1 MYAPC
6 NLSFSS
12 HGHWADTADTVSES
26 YITHLRVSEDAAHPQ
41 SPPPPNSP
49 PQNKKPRV
57 IIIAV
62 RSSGRV
68 RIHKA
73 RENANGSFSIGKTW
87 HMEDLS
93 AVESFANSPTATPEQ
108 QQRKEWAG
116 PTGFIVTL
124 AKPYYWQA
132 NSPKEKDFFI
142 NSLIKIYGK
151 YTSGKVPQL
160 IGFSQKEMDLILRPP
175 AGQGPRGPPGQGQ
188 GPPGKLPPTSPGGP
202 RPPPSRSGESPSRR
216 PVGGPSGPVAT
227 PATPGDGGPPRPLQ
241 PRSRPGTAGD
251 DRDRSGSRGPPSRGG
266 ELPPGLPNPRD
277 PNRQPPQPRPQPSRE
292 LRKPPSREQM
302 RPRPSQEQFR
312 PTPPPVPP
320 GQSPSLAS
328 SRLTP
333 QSSHSEFS
341 QRPTSPIRER
351 SPMLPLQIPQASPG
365 RQRDYAKSPIERAN
379 EFPRSPIDRAR
390 SPIERRPDDAS
401 SMESSMLASSTY
413 ERFAPNGAKRDAS
426 PQGLR
431 PNTSHSNMSKNEEN
445 TEDMAVEAPPE
456 RRRPPML
463 APAASRGLSSSDGPK
478 SPRYDDVPP
487 ALRSPRPPP
496 SRDGPAVA
504 PSPINGPRGMPGS
517 FFPSDTSLPA
527 KDKDIIPEPTH
538 DTSAVEQSKEPEPE
552 PEPQA
557 EPEPVPEE
565 PAPQEPTPE
574 PTPEPAASEA
584 PPSPAVRP
592 PSRKEEQEPEKPG
605 LGPMIMKKK
614 LDTAAIA
621 RGADGKPNMADVLRK
636 AANAYGAFKPRAGGA
651 AQKFKAALADAP
663 SEQKPDGITGVFNAP
678 SLNRQQTD
686 DSTKAETPKVMEAP
700 EWPVP
705 EVKPESKSEEKPEE
719 KPAVDKAE
727 EPHLPGLIVSAPTTG
742 PEPTEPA
749 TRETASRSPSPDG
762 KRGKSP
768 EDIRRQRRRSNQQ
781 AKYLAS
787 LGLDASVLD
796 IRGLEIESV
805 LSDFGWGSA
814 GMQPKKL
821 DAFEADLKREIARVE
836 AGSWLNNTDHND
848 ERVDAVEKMLDKVI
862 GECDELEGLL
872 TLYNVELS
880 SLNDDIAFIE
890 AQSQGL
896 QVQTANQKLLHS
908 ELQKLVDTISIDTRQ
923 LEPLRAAKIGKPE
936 GLEIIEHSLLL
947 LYKAMITID
956 PAIRQG
962 AVIAEGASGM
972 GNSELSNMR
981 ALQEKKQRYLQEA
994 SIFLKRLGQH
1004 MDMTFGAA
1012 LLNTRDAISRQN
1024 AGKVSTKLDPATHD
1038 FARNALW
1045 QYSPLLLFAKEID
1058 LQTWDNLLKLYQ
1070 ARARPVYQEE
1080 FRDNVGAWKKMAR
1093 RPTGE
1098 EQDLL
1103 FTSQEKDTET
1113 LKTTARKLTVKRS
1126 GTLARGLRSNS
1137 NEKADKGGRLYPYEA
1152 FAGALDEM
1160 SPLVF
1165 TEQNFVVEFFHAT
1178 SSENIDFADAV
1189 TSAPPHARRGSNLLA
1204 RRMFEADRAM
1214 AKRVVEVMDD
1224 IFSFWPTELQNLV
1237 EFVVN
1242 SDPLQGVGILACLD
1256 RKLVEYEE
1264 TNQDFLTRTFQA
1276 LQTRLLGLFNRFVDT
1291 QITAIED
1298 TKVKIKKRKGV
1309 ISFFKTFPHFAS
1321 AIENMISPAD
1331 DLERLEVR
1339 NMVDDA
1345 YQKINKAMFESLK
1358 VIAKESPAAMAAQ
1371 SAAVGGAGADP
1382 EDKEALNYHIL
1393 HIENMN
1399 HYIEE
1404 VDPHGDLVL
1413 LEWKEK
1419 AKSEMDEHMALYIDA
1434 IIRRPLGKL
1443 LVSSPR
1449 MTVSRGRNDIDRDAS
1464 RISSIRFLE
1473 SSPPS
1478 RPERRSRQS
1487 QAVLRTRGPCSR
1499 RLRVRTTAR
1508 NSGRASRRC
1517 ASAWT
1522 STLAT
1527 RTTRVSAATWSSRCW
1542 ESARRST
1549 KVCGSS
1555 SSASTT
1561 TFTAERS
1568 TLAAGVT
1575 RLLGRSRDVD
1585 FLAGRKRCNW
1595 FRAVRVLY
1603 SLYYRDF
1610 DCRYRFLFFVLFCIY
1625 S

>member
-1 MYAPC
+1 MNGSRSHNPNGSGSSNGRAEKYEDEKRRIIESC
-6 NLSFSS
+6 FSKMDPN
-12 HGHWADTADTVSES
+12 GALSES

-41 SPPPPNSP
+41 NPPPPSSP
-49 PQNKKPRV
+49 AQNKKPRV

-73 RENANGSFSIGKTW
+73 RENTNGSFSIGKTW
-87 HMEDLS
+87 NMEDLS
-93 AVESFANSPTATPEQ
+93 AVESFANSAAATPEQ

-124 AKPYYWQA
+124 AKPYYWNA
-132 NSPKEKDFFI
+132 NSAKEKDFFI

-160 IGFSQKEMDLILRPP
+160 IGFSQKEMDMILRPP
-175 AGQGPRGPPGQGQ
+175 TILVAPGLHLHVLESHQAVALSVVRLDLGTLVRRGPY
-188 GPPGKLPPTSPGGP
+188 
-202 RPPPSRSGESPSRR
+202 
-216 PVGGPSGPVAT
+216 
-227 PATPGDGGPPRPLQ
+227 
-241 PRSRPGTAGD
+241 
-251 DRDRSGSRGPPSRGG
+251 
-266 ELPPGLPNPRD
+266 
-277 PNRQPPQPRPQPSRE
+277 SRE
-292 LRKPPSREQM
+292 A
-302 RPRPSQEQFR
+302 
-312 PTPPPVPP
+312 VP
-320 GQSPSLAS
+320 
-328 SRLTP
+328 
-333 QSSHSEFS
+333 
-341 QRPTSPIRER
+341 
-351 SPMLPLQIPQASPG
+351 
-365 RQRDYAKSPIERAN
+365 
-379 EFPRSPIDRAR
+379 
-390 SPIERRPDDAS
+390 
-401 SMESSMLASSTY
+401 
-413 ERFAPNGAKRDAS
+413 
-426 PQGLR
+426 GLR
-431 PNTSHSNMSKNEEN
+431 PNTSHSNMSRSEEP
-445 TEDMAVEAPPE
+445 TEEKSAEAPPE
-456 RRRPPML
+456 RKRPPM
-463 APAASRGLSSSDGPK
+463 
-478 SPRYDDVPP
+478 
-487 ALRSPRPPP
+487 
-496 SRDGPAVA
+496 
-504 PSPINGPRGMPGS
+504 I
-517 FFPSDTSLPA
+517 
-527 KDKDIIPEPTH
+527 
-538 DTSAVEQSKEPEPE
+538 
-552 PEPQA
+552 
-557 EPEPVPEE
+557 
-565 PAPQEPTPE
+565 
-574 PTPEPAASEA
+574 
-584 PPSPAVRP
+584 SPATTP
-592 PSRKEEQEPEKPG
+592 
-605 LGPMIMKKK
+605 
-614 LDTAAIA
+614 
-621 RGADGKPNMADVLRK
+621 
-636 AANAYGAFKPRAGGA
+636 NAYGAFKPRAGGA

-663 SEQKPDGITGVFNAP
+663 SEQKPD
-678 SLNRQQTD
+678 
-686 DSTKAETPKVMEAP
+686 AETPKALEGPAP
-700 EWPVP
+700 EFPAP
-705 EVKPESKSEEKPEE
+705 EPKPEE
-719 KPAVDKAE
+719 QPAAE
-727 EPHLPGLIVSAPTTG
+727 KSAEPDLPGLIVSAPTTG
-742 PEPTEPA
+742 PEPIEP
-749 TRETASRSPSPDG
+749 P
-762 KRGKSP
+762 
-768 EDIRRQRRRSNQQ
+768 RRSNQQ

-796 IRGLEIESV
+796 IRGLEIESI

-821 DAFEADLKREIARVE
+821 EAFEADLKREIARVE

-862 GECDELEGLL
+862 AECDELEGLL

-923 LEPLRAAKIGKPE
+923 LEPLRAAKISKPE
-936 GLEIIEHSLLL
+936 GLEAIENSLLL

-962 AVIAEGASGM
+962 AEIAEGASGM

-981 ALQEKKQRYLQEA
+981 ALQEKKKRYLQESA
-994 SIFLKRLGQH
+994 IFLKRLCQH

-1012 LLNTRDAISRQN
+1012 LLNTRDAIARQN

-1058 LQTWDNLLKLYQ
+1058 LQTWDNLLKMYQ

-1080 FRDNVGAWKKMAR
+1080 FRDNATAWKKMAR

-1137 NEKADKGGRLYPYEA
+1137 NEKSDKGGRLYPYEA

-1165 TEQNFVVEFFHAT
+1165 TEQNFVVEYFHAT
-1178 SSENIDFADAV
+1178 SSENVDFADAV
-1189 TSAPPHARRGSNLLA
+1189 TSAPPHARQGSNLLA

-1256 RKLVEYEE
+1256 RKLIEYEE
-1264 TNQDFLTRTFQA
+1264 TNQDFLARTFQA

-1309 ISFFKTFPHFAS
+1309 ISFFKTFPHFSA
-1321 AIENMISPAD
+1321 AIENMIPPAD

-1339 NMVDDA
+1339 TMVDDA

-1371 SAAVGGAGADP
+1371 SAAVGGVGADP

-1413 LEWKEK
+1413 SEWKEK
-1419 AKSEMDEHMALYIDA
+1419 AKAEMDEHMTLYIDA

-1443 LVSSPR
+1443 LDFLDPIPTILAALPSGTPPKEIRKGIEALRKRVDKHFGDADDPGL
-1449 MTVSRGRNDIDRDAS
+1449 SRNLVTKVLGECERKYQDVWQQLISVNNDIYGGEIDVGSWGDEIAGS
-1464 RISSIRFLE
+1464 FK
-1473 SSPPS
+1473 
-1478 RPERRSRQS
+1478 
-1487 QAVLRTRGPCSR
+1487 
-1499 RLRVRTTAR
+1499 
-1508 NSGRASRRC
+1508 GR
-1517 ASAWT
+1517 
-1522 STLAT
+1522 
-1527 RTTRVSAATWSSRCW
+1527 
-1542 ESARRST
+1542 
-1549 KVCGSS
+1549 
-1555 SSASTT
+1555 
-1561 TFTAERS
+1561 
-1568 TLAAGVT
+1568 
-1575 RLLGRSRDVD
+1575 
-1585 FLAGRKRCNW
+1585 
-1595 FRAVRVLY
+1595 
-1603 SLYYRDF
+1603 
-1610 DCRYRFLFFVLFCIY
+1610 
-1625 S
+1625 

>member
-1 MYAPC
+1 MNGSRSHNPNGSGSSNGRAEKYEDEKRRIIESC
-6 NLSFSS
+6 FSKMDPN
-12 HGHWADTADTVSES
+12 GALSES

-41 SPPPPNSP
+41 NPPPPSSP
-49 PQNKKPRV
+49 AQNKKPRV

-73 RENANGSFSIGKTW
+73 RENTNGSFSIGKTW
-87 HMEDLS
+87 NMEDLS
-93 AVESFANSPTATPEQ
+93 AVESFANSAAATPEQ

-124 AKPYYWQA
+124 AKPYYWNA
-132 NSPKEKDFFI
+132 NSAKEKDFFI

-160 IGFSQKEMDLILRPP
+160 IGFSQKEMDMILRPP
-175 AGQGPRGPPGQGQ
+175 TILVAPGLHLHVLESHQAVALSVVRLDLGTLVRRGPY
-188 GPPGKLPPTSPGGP
+188 
-202 RPPPSRSGESPSRR
+202 
-216 PVGGPSGPVAT
+216 
-227 PATPGDGGPPRPLQ
+227 
-241 PRSRPGTAGD
+241 
-251 DRDRSGSRGPPSRGG
+251 
-266 ELPPGLPNPRD
+266 
-277 PNRQPPQPRPQPSRE
+277 SRE
-292 LRKPPSREQM
+292 A
-302 RPRPSQEQFR
+302 
-312 PTPPPVPP
+312 VP
-320 GQSPSLAS
+320 
-328 SRLTP
+328 
-333 QSSHSEFS
+333 
-341 QRPTSPIRER
+341 
-351 SPMLPLQIPQASPG
+351 
-365 RQRDYAKSPIERAN
+365 
-379 EFPRSPIDRAR
+379 
-390 SPIERRPDDAS
+390 
-401 SMESSMLASSTY
+401 
-413 ERFAPNGAKRDAS
+413 
-426 PQGLR
+426 GLR
-431 PNTSHSNMSKNEEN
+431 PNTSHSNMSRSEEP
-445 TEDMAVEAPPE
+445 TEEKSAEAPPE
-456 RRRPPML
+456 RKRPPMIS
-463 APAASRGLSSSDGPK
+463 PATTRSD
-478 SPRYDDVPP
+478 YNDIPP

-496 SRDGPAVA
+496 SRDGPPAVA
-504 PSPINGPRGMPGS
+504 PSPLDGPKGMPGS
-517 FFPSDTSLPA
+517 FFPSDTNLLV
-527 KDKDIIPEPTH
+527 KDKDVVPEPTNS
-538 DTSAVEQSKEPEPE
+538 TGAVEGPKEPEPVPVE
-552 PEPQA
+552 DPAPA
-557 EPEPVPEE
+557 EPEPTPEE

-574 PTPEPAASEA
+574 PTPEPVAPEA
-584 PPSPAVRP
+584 P
-592 PSRKEEQEPEKPG
+592 KEPEEPEESEKPG

-614 LDTAAIA
+614 LGGGGLGAALSGAAIE

-686 DSTKAETPKVMEAP
+686 DSTKAETPKALEGPAP
-700 EWPVP
+700 EFPAP
-705 EVKPESKSEEKPEE
+705 EPKPEE
-719 KPAVDKAE
+719 QPAAE
-727 EPHLPGLIVSAPTTG
+727 KSAEPDLPGLIVSAPTTG
-742 PEPTEPA
+742 PEPIEPPSGEA
-749 TRETASRSPSPDG
+749 PPRSPSPDA

-796 IRGLEIESV
+796 IRGLEIESI

-821 DAFEADLKREIARVE
+821 EAFEADLKREIARVE

-862 GECDELEGLL
+862 AECDELEGLL

-923 LEPLRAAKIGKPE
+923 LEPLRAAKISKPE
-936 GLEIIEHSLLL
+936 GLEAIENSLLL

-962 AVIAEGASGM
+962 AEIAEGASGM

-981 ALQEKKQRYLQEA
+981 ALQEKKKRYLQESA
-994 SIFLKRLGQH
+994 IFLKRLCQH

-1012 LLNTRDAISRQN
+1012 LLNTRDAIARQN

-1058 LQTWDNLLKLYQ
+1058 LQTWDNLLKMYQ

-1080 FRDNVGAWKKMAR
+1080 FRDNATAWKKMAR

-1137 NEKADKGGRLYPYEA
+1137 NEKSDKGGRLYPYEA

-1165 TEQNFVVEFFHAT
+1165 TEQNFVVEYFHAT
-1178 SSENIDFADAV
+1178 SSENVDFADAV
-1189 TSAPPHARRGSNLLA
+1189 TSAPPHARQGSNLLA

-1256 RKLVEYEE
+1256 RKLIEYEE
-1264 TNQDFLTRTFQA
+1264 TNQDFLARTFQA

-1309 ISFFKTFPHFAS
+1309 ISFFKTFPHFSA
-1321 AIENMISPAD
+1321 AIENMIPPAD

-1339 NMVDDA
+1339 TMVDDA

-1371 SAAVGGAGADP
+1371 SAAVGGVGADP

-1413 LEWKEK
+1413 SEWKEK
-1419 AKSEMDEHMALYIDA
+1419 AKAEMDEHMTLYIDA

-1443 LVSSPR
+1443 LDFLDPIPTILAALPSGTPPSAIASRPSHSRAVFKKVSASHDSKEIRKGIEALRKRVDKHFGDADDPGL
-1449 MTVSRGRNDIDRDAS
+1449 SRNLVTKVLGECERKYQDVWQQLISVNNDIYGGEIDVGSWGDEIAGS
-1464 RISSIRFLE
+1464 FK
-1473 SSPPS
+1473 
-1478 RPERRSRQS
+1478 
-1487 QAVLRTRGPCSR
+1487 
-1499 RLRVRTTAR
+1499 
-1508 NSGRASRRC
+1508 GR
-1517 ASAWT
+1517 
-1522 STLAT
+1522 
-1527 RTTRVSAATWSSRCW
+1527 
-1542 ESARRST
+1542 
-1549 KVCGSS
+1549 
-1555 SSASTT
+1555 
-1561 TFTAERS
+1561 
-1568 TLAAGVT
+1568 
-1575 RLLGRSRDVD
+1575 
-1585 FLAGRKRCNW
+1585 
-1595 FRAVRVLY
+1595 
-1603 SLYYRDF
+1603 
-1610 DCRYRFLFFVLFCIY
+1610 
-1625 S
+1625 

>member
-1 MYAPC
+1 MNGSRSHNPNGSGSSGRPSEDGRGPRAPPPAPNNGRAEKYEDEKRRIIESC
-6 NLSFSS
+6 FGKTDPNGAL
-12 HGHWADTADTVSES
+12 SES
-26 YITHLRVSEDAAHPQ
+26 YITHLRVTEDAAHPQ
-41 SPPPPNSP
+41 TPPPPNSP
-49 PQNKKPRV
+49 SQNKKPRV
-57 IIIAV
+57 VIISV
-62 RSSGRV
+62 RSTGRV

-93 AVESFANSPTATPEQ
+93 AVESFANPAPAAPAE

-116 PTGFIVTL
+116 HTGFIVTL
-124 AKPYYWQA
+124 AKPYYWNA
-132 NSPKEKDFFI
+132 NSAKEKDFFI

-160 IGFSQKEMDLILRPP
+160 IGFSQKEMDMMLRPP
-175 AGQGPRGPPGQGQ
+175 AGQGPRGPPGQG
-188 GPPGKLPPTSPGGP
+188 PMGKLPPGSSAGP
-202 RPPPSRSGESPSRR
+202 RAPPSRSGESPSRR
-216 PVGGPSGPVAT
+216 PVASP
-227 PATPGDGGPPRPLQ
+227 PGDAGAPRPLQ

-277 PNRQPPQPRPQPSRE
+277 PSRQPPQPRPQPSRE

-302 RPRPSQEQFR
+302 RPRPSQEQYR
-312 PTPPPVPP
+312 PSPPVGPP
-320 GQSPSLAS
+320 GQSPSLVPS
-328 SRLTP
+328 HLTP

-351 SPMLPLQIPQASPG
+351 SPKLPLQIPQASPG
-365 RQRDYAKSPIERAN
+365 RQRDYAKSPIERDA
-379 EFPRSPIDRAR
+379 FPRSPIDRAR
-390 SPIERRPDDAS
+390 SPIERRADDAS
-401 SMESSMLASSTY
+401 SMDSSLLANSTFD
-413 ERFAPNGAKRDAS
+413 RFGPNGARRDPS

-431 PNTSHSNMSKNEEN
+431 PTTSHSTMSRSEEKM
-445 TEDMAVEAPPE
+445 EEKPAEAPPD
-456 RRRPPML
+456 RKRPPML
-463 APAASRGLSSSDGPK
+463 SPLETAGLTSDAPR
-478 SPRYDDVPP
+478 SPRYDDIPP

-496 SRDGPAVA
+496 SPRAPPSPRVPPSRDGPPNANIA
-504 PSPINGPRGMPGS
+504 
-517 FFPSDTSLPA
+517 A
-527 KDKDIIPEPTH
+527 KENDFALEPVDPPNDIGAIE
-538 DTSAVEQSKEPEPE
+538 SKASEPEPE
-552 PEPQA
+552 PEPLRA
-557 EPEPVPEE
+557 PADPEPVPAPEE
-565 PAPQEPTPE
+565 PTVEPEQEPTPE
-574 PTPEPAASEA
+574 PTPESDVSEA
-584 PPSPAVRP
+584 PSPLAVRP
-592 PSRKEEQEPEKPG
+592 PSRKDGESTEPEKPAVKPS
-605 LGPMIMKKK
+605 LGAMIGKKK
-614 LDTAAIA
+614 LGGALGALGAGDASIE

-686 DSTKAETPKVMEAP
+686 DSTKAETPKDLEAP
-700 EWPVP
+700 EFPAP
-705 EVKPESKSEEKPEE
+705 EPASEEKV
-719 KPAVDKAE
+719 AAE
-727 EPHLPGLIVSAPTTG
+727 SVAEPDLPGLIVSAPTIG
-742 PEPTEPA
+742 PEPTEAP
-749 TRETASRSPSPDG
+749 TADAVSRSPSPDG

-768 EDIRRQRRRSNQQ
+768 DDIRRQRRRSNQQ

-787 LGLDASVLD
+787 LGLDATVLD
-796 IRGLEIESV
+796 IRGLEIESI
-805 LSDFGWGSA
+805 LSDFGWGNAS
-814 GMQPKKL
+814 MQPKKL
-821 DAFEADLKREIARVE
+821 EAFEADLKREIARVE

-848 ERVDAVEKMLDKVI
+848 DRVEAVEAMLDKVI
-862 GECDELEGLL
+862 NECDELEGLL

-923 LEPLRAAKIGKPE
+923 LEPLRAATIGKPE
-936 GLEIIEHSLLL
+936 GLEIIENSLLL

-962 AVIAEGASGM
+962 AEVVDGASGM

-994 SIFLKRLGQH
+994 AIFLKRLGQH

-1024 AGKVSTKLDPATHD
+1024 AGSVSTRLDPATHD

-1058 LQTWDNLLKLYQ
+1058 LQTWDNLLKMYQ

-1080 FRDNVGAWKKMAR
+1080 FRDNATAWKKMAR

-1160 SPLVF
+1160 APLVF
-1165 TEQNFVVEFFHAT
+1165 TEQNFVVEFFHA
-1178 SSENIDFADAV
+1178 SSTENVDFADAV
-1189 TSAPPHARRGSNLLA
+1189 TSAPPHARKGSNLLA
-1204 RRMFEADRAM
+1204 RKMFEPDRAL

-1242 SDPLQGVGILACLD
+1242 SDPLQGVGILTCLD
-1256 RKLVEYEE
+1256 RKLIEYEE

-1276 LQTRLLGLFNRFVDT
+1276 LQTRLAGLFNRFVDT

-1309 ISFFKTFPHFAS
+1309 ISFFKTFPHFS
-1321 AIENMISPAD
+1321 GAIENMIPPAD

-1339 NMVDDA
+1339 AMVDDA

-1371 SAAVGGAGADP
+1371 SAAVGGAGTDP

-1404 VDPHGDLVL
+1404 VETHGDLVL
-1413 LEWKEK
+1413 GEWKEK
-1419 AKSEMDEHMALYIDA
+1419 ARAEMNEHLALYLDA

-1443 LVSSPR
+1443 LRRLQDFLDPIPSILGALPSGTPP
-1449 MTVSRGRNDIDRDAS
+1449 SAIAS
-1464 RISSIRFLE
+1464 R
-1473 SSPPS
+1473 PS
-1478 RPERRSRQS
+1478 HSRT
-1487 QAVLRTRGPCSR
+1487 VF
-1499 RLRVRTTAR
+1499 
-1508 NSGRASRRC
+1508 
-1517 ASAWT
+1517 
-1522 STLAT
+1522 
-1527 RTTRVSAATWSSRCW
+1527 
-1542 ESARRST
+1542 
-1549 KVCGSS
+1549 KKI
-1555 SSASTT
+1555 SASHDSKEIRKGIE
-1561 TFTAERS
+1561 A
-1568 TLAAGVT
+1568 L
-1575 RLLGRSRDVD
+1575 
-1585 FLAGRKRCNW
+1585 RKRVDKHFGDADDPGLSRNLV
-1595 FRAVRVLY
+1595 FKVLGECEKKY
-1603 SLYYRDF
+1603 QDVWQQLISINNDVYGGEVDVGSWGDEIAGSF
-1610 DCRYRFLFFVLFCIY
+1610 KGK
-1625 S
+1625 

>member
-1 MYAPC
+1 MNGSRSHNPNGSGSSNGRAEKYEDEKRRIIESC
-6 NLSFSS
+6 FSKMDPN
-12 HGHWADTADTVSES
+12 GALSES

-41 SPPPPNSP
+41 NPPPPSSP
-49 PQNKKPRV
+49 AQNKKPRV

-73 RENANGSFSIGKTW
+73 RENTNGSFSIGKTW
-87 HMEDLS
+87 NMEDLS
-93 AVESFANSPTATPEQ
+93 AVESFANSAAATPEQ

-124 AKPYYWQA
+124 AKPYYWNA
-132 NSPKEKDFFI
+132 NSAKEKDFFI

-160 IGFSQKEMDLILRPP
+160 IGFSQKEMDMILRPP
-175 AGQGPRGPPGQGQ
+175 TILVAPGLHLHVLESHQAVALSVVRLDLGTLVRRGPY
-188 GPPGKLPPTSPGGP
+188 
-202 RPPPSRSGESPSRR
+202 
-216 PVGGPSGPVAT
+216 
-227 PATPGDGGPPRPLQ
+227 
-241 PRSRPGTAGD
+241 
-251 DRDRSGSRGPPSRGG
+251 
-266 ELPPGLPNPRD
+266 
-277 PNRQPPQPRPQPSRE
+277 SRE
-292 LRKPPSREQM
+292 V
-302 RPRPSQEQFR
+302 
-312 PTPPPVPP
+312 VP
-320 GQSPSLAS
+320 
-328 SRLTP
+328 
-333 QSSHSEFS
+333 
-341 QRPTSPIRER
+341 
-351 SPMLPLQIPQASPG
+351 
-365 RQRDYAKSPIERAN
+365 
-379 EFPRSPIDRAR
+379 
-390 SPIERRPDDAS
+390 
-401 SMESSMLASSTY
+401 
-413 ERFAPNGAKRDAS
+413 
-426 PQGLR
+426 GLR
-431 PNTSHSNMSKNEEN
+431 PNTSHSNMSRSEEP
-445 TEDMAVEAPPE
+445 TEEKSAEAPPE
-456 RRRPPML
+456 RKRPPMIS
-463 APAASRGLSSSDGPK
+463 PATTRSD
-478 SPRYDDVPP
+478 YNDIPP

-496 SRDGPAVA
+496 SRDGPPAVA
-504 PSPINGPRGMPGS
+504 PSPLDGPKGMPGS
-517 FFPSDTSLPA
+517 FFPSDTNLSV
-527 KDKDIIPEPTH
+527 KDKDVVPEPTNG
-538 DTSAVEQSKEPEPE
+538 TGAVEGPKEPEPVPVE
-552 PEPQA
+552 DPAPA
-557 EPEPVPEE
+557 EPEPTPEE

-574 PTPEPAASEA
+574 PTPEPVAPEA
-584 PPSPAVRP
+584 P
-592 PSRKEEQEPEKPG
+592 KEPEEPEESEKPG

-614 LDTAAIA
+614 LGGGGLGAALSGAAIE

-686 DSTKAETPKVMEAP
+686 DSTKAETPKALEGPAP
-700 EWPVP
+700 EFPAP
-705 EVKPESKSEEKPEE
+705 EPKPEE
-719 KPAVDKAE
+719 QPAAE
-727 EPHLPGLIVSAPTTG
+727 KSAEPDLPGLIVSAPTTG
-742 PEPTEPA
+742 PEPIEPPSGEA
-749 TRETASRSPSPDG
+749 PPRSPSPDA

-796 IRGLEIESV
+796 IRGLEIESI

-821 DAFEADLKREIARVE
+821 EAFEADLKREIARVE

-862 GECDELEGLL
+862 AECDELEGLL

-923 LEPLRAAKIGKPE
+923 LEPLRAAKISKPE
-936 GLEIIEHSLLL
+936 GLEAIENSLLL

-962 AVIAEGASGM
+962 AEIAEGASGM

-981 ALQEKKQRYLQEA
+981 ALQEKKKRYLQESA
-994 SIFLKRLGQH
+994 IFLKRLCQH

-1012 LLNTRDAISRQN
+1012 LLNTRDAIARQN

-1058 LQTWDNLLKLYQ
+1058 LQTWDNLLKMYQ

-1080 FRDNVGAWKKMAR
+1080 FRDNATAWKKMAR

-1137 NEKADKGGRLYPYEA
+1137 NEKSDKGGRLYPYEA

-1165 TEQNFVVEFFHAT
+1165 TEQNFVVEYFHAT
-1178 SSENIDFADAV
+1178 SSENVDFADAV
-1189 TSAPPHARRGSNLLA
+1189 TSAPPHARQGSNLLA

-1256 RKLVEYEE
+1256 RKLIEYEE
-1264 TNQDFLTRTFQA
+1264 TNQDFLARTFQA

-1309 ISFFKTFPHFAS
+1309 ISFFKTFPHFSA
-1321 AIENMISPAD
+1321 AIENMIPPAD

-1339 NMVDDA
+1339 TMVDDA

-1371 SAAVGGAGADP
+1371 SAAVGGVGADP

-1413 LEWKEK
+1413 SEWKEK
-1419 AKSEMDEHMALYIDA
+1419 AKAEMDEHMTLYIDA

-1443 LVSSPR
+1443 LDFLDPIPTILAALPSGTPPKEIRKGIEALRKRVDKHFGDADDPGL
-1449 MTVSRGRNDIDRDAS
+1449 SRNLVTKVLGECERKYQDVWQQLISVNNDIYGGEIDVGSWGDEIAGS
-1464 RISSIRFLE
+1464 FK
-1473 SSPPS
+1473 
-1478 RPERRSRQS
+1478 
-1487 QAVLRTRGPCSR
+1487 
-1499 RLRVRTTAR
+1499 
-1508 NSGRASRRC
+1508 GR
-1517 ASAWT
+1517 
-1522 STLAT
+1522 
-1527 RTTRVSAATWSSRCW
+1527 
-1542 ESARRST
+1542 
-1549 KVCGSS
+1549 
-1555 SSASTT
+1555 
-1561 TFTAERS
+1561 
-1568 TLAAGVT
+1568 
-1575 RLLGRSRDVD
+1575 
-1585 FLAGRKRCNW
+1585 
-1595 FRAVRVLY
+1595 
-1603 SLYYRDF
+1603 
-1610 DCRYRFLFFVLFCIY
+1610 
-1625 S
+1625 

>member
-1 MYAPC
+1 MNGSRSHNPNGSGSSGRPSEDGRGPRAPPPAPGNGRAEKYEDEKRRIIESC
-6 NLSFSS
+6 FSKMDPN
-12 HGHWADTADTVSES
+12 GALSES

-41 SPPPPNSP
+41 NPPPPSSP
-49 PQNKKPRV
+49 AQNKKPRV

-73 RENANGSFSIGKTW
+73 RENTNGSFSIGKTW
-87 HMEDLS
+87 NMEDLS
-93 AVESFANSPTATPEQ
+93 AVESFANSAAATPEQ

-124 AKPYYWQA
+124 AKPYYWNA
-132 NSPKEKDFFI
+132 NSAKEKDFFI

-160 IGFSQKEMDLILRPP
+160 IGFSQKEMDMILRPP
-175 AGQGPRGPPGQGQ
+175 TSLHLHVLESHQAVALSVVRLDLGTLVRRGPYSREVVPVLQATTGTGQARADLRLVEEKYRQVYPIPGIQQG
-188 GPPGKLPPTSPGGP
+188 
-202 RPPPSRSGESPSRR
+202 SRR
-216 PVGGPSGPVAT
+216 SQDLSRRESFESRQAESRCGHGQVKNSS
-227 PATPGDGGPPRPLQ
+227 DQLLPLYLL
-241 PRSRPGTAGD
+241 D
-251 DRDRSGSRGPPSRGG
+251 
-266 ELPPGLPNPRD
+266 
-277 PNRQPPQPRPQPSRE
+277 
-292 LRKPPSREQM
+292 
-302 RPRPSQEQFR
+302 
-312 PTPPPVPP
+312 
-320 GQSPSLAS
+320 
-328 SRLTP
+328 SRLL
-333 QSSHSEFS
+333 S
-341 QRPTSPIRER
+341 
-351 SPMLPLQIPQASPG
+351 LPLVLRLSHHSPNFLKDPHRPYIPQASPG
-365 RQRDYAKSPIERAN
+365 RQRDYAKSPIERADA
-379 EFPRSPIDRAR
+379 FPRSPVDRAR
-390 SPIERRPDDAS
+390 SPIERRQDDAS
-401 SMESSMLASSTY
+401 SMDSSMLASSTY
-413 ERFAPNGAKRDAS
+413 DKWGPNGARND
-426 PQGLR
+426 QGLR
-431 PNTSHSNMSKNEEN
+431 PNTSHSNMSRSEEP
-445 TEDMAVEAPPE
+445 TEEKSAEAPPE
-456 RRRPPML
+456 RKRPPMIS
-463 APAASRGLSSSDGPK
+463 PATTRSD
-478 SPRYDDVPP
+478 YNDIPP

-496 SRDGPAVA
+496 SRDGPPAVG
-504 PSPINGPRGMPGS
+504 PSPLDGPKGMPGS
-517 FFPSDTSLPA
+517 FFPSDTNLSV
-527 KDKDIIPEPTH
+527 KDKDVVPEPTNG
-538 DTSAVEQSKEPEPE
+538 TGAVEGPREPEPAPVE
-552 PEPQA
+552 DPAPA
-557 EPEPVPEE
+557 EPEPTPEE

-574 PTPEPAASEA
+574 PTPEPVAPEA
-584 PPSPAVRP
+584 P
-592 PSRKEEQEPEKPG
+592 KEPEEPEEPEESEKPG

-614 LDTAAIA
+614 LGGGGLGAALSGAAIE

-686 DSTKAETPKVMEAP
+686 DSTKAETPKALEGPAP
-700 EWPVP
+700 EFPAP
-705 EVKPESKSEEKPEE
+705 EPKPEE
-719 KPAVDKAE
+719 QPAAE
-727 EPHLPGLIVSAPTTG
+727 KSAEPDLPGLIVSAPTTG
-742 PEPTEPA
+742 PEPIEPPSGEA
-749 TRETASRSPSPDG
+749 PPRSPSPDA

-796 IRGLEIESV
+796 IRGLEIESI

-821 DAFEADLKREIARVE
+821 EAFEADLKREIARVE

-862 GECDELEGLL
+862 AECDELEGLL

-923 LEPLRAAKIGKPE
+923 LEPLRAAKISKPE
-936 GLEIIEHSLLL
+936 GLEAIENSLLL

-962 AVIAEGASGM
+962 AEIAEGASGM

-981 ALQEKKQRYLQEA
+981 ALQEKKKRYLQESA
-994 SIFLKRLGQH
+994 IFLKRLCQH

-1012 LLNTRDAISRQN
+1012 LLNTRDAIARQN

-1058 LQTWDNLLKLYQ
+1058 LQTWDNLLKMYQ

-1080 FRDNVGAWKKMAR
+1080 FRDNATAWKKMAR

-1137 NEKADKGGRLYPYEA
+1137 NEKSDKGGRLYPYEA

-1165 TEQNFVVEFFHAT
+1165 TEQNFVVEYFHAT
-1178 SSENIDFADAV
+1178 SSENVDFADAV
-1189 TSAPPHARRGSNLLA
+1189 TSAPPHARQGSNLLA

-1256 RKLVEYEE
+1256 RKLIEYEE
-1264 TNQDFLTRTFQA
+1264 TNQDFLARTFQA

-1309 ISFFKTFPHFAS
+1309 ISFFKTFPHFSA
-1321 AIENMISPAD
+1321 AIENMIPPAD

-1339 NMVDDA
+1339 TMVDDA

-1371 SAAVGGAGADP
+1371 SAAVGGVGADP

-1413 LEWKEK
+1413 SEWKEK
-1419 AKSEMDEHMALYIDA
+1419 AKAEMDEHMTLYIDA

-1443 LVSSPR
+1443 LKRLQDFLDPIPTILAALPSGTPPSAIASRPSHSRAVFKKVSASHDSKEIRKGIEALRKRVDKHFGDADDPGL
-1449 MTVSRGRNDIDRDAS
+1449 SRNLVTKVLGECERKYQDVWQQLINVNNDIYGGEIDVGSWGDEIAGS
-1464 RISSIRFLE
+1464 FK
-1473 SSPPS
+1473 
-1478 RPERRSRQS
+1478 
-1487 QAVLRTRGPCSR
+1487 
-1499 RLRVRTTAR
+1499 
-1508 NSGRASRRC
+1508 GR
-1517 ASAWT
+1517 
-1522 STLAT
+1522 
-1527 RTTRVSAATWSSRCW
+1527 
-1542 ESARRST
+1542 
-1549 KVCGSS
+1549 
-1555 SSASTT
+1555 
-1561 TFTAERS
+1561 
-1568 TLAAGVT
+1568 
-1575 RLLGRSRDVD
+1575 
-1585 FLAGRKRCNW
+1585 
-1595 FRAVRVLY
+1595 
-1603 SLYYRDF
+1603 
-1610 DCRYRFLFFVLFCIY
+1610 
-1625 S
+1625 

>member
-1 MYAPC
+1 
-6 NLSFSS
+6 
-12 HGHWADTADTVSES
+12 
-26 YITHLRVSEDAAHPQ
+26 
-41 SPPPPNSP
+41 
-49 PQNKKPRV
+49 
-57 IIIAV
+57 
-62 RSSGRV
+62 
-68 RIHKA
+68 
-73 RENANGSFSIGKTW
+73 
-87 HMEDLS
+87 MEDLS
-93 AVESFANSPTATPEQ
+93 AVESFANAAPATPEQ
-108 QQRKEWAG
+108 QQRKDWAG

-124 AKPYYWQA
+124 AKPYYWNA

-160 IGFSQKEMDLILRPP
+160 IGFSQKELDMMLRPP
-175 AGQGPRGPPGQGQ
+175 TGQGPRGSPSQ
-188 GPPGKLPPTSPGGP
+188 GPPGKLPPASPGP

-216 PVGGPSGPVAT
+216 PVAGP
-227 PATPGDGGPPRPLQ
+227 PGDAGAPRPLQ

-277 PNRQPPQPRPQPSRE
+277 PSRQPQPRPQPSRE

-312 PTPPPVPP
+312 PSPPTGPP
-320 GQSPSLAS
+320 GQSPSLAHS
-328 SRLTP
+328 HLTP
-333 QSSHSEFS
+333 QSSQSEFS

-351 SPMLPLQIPQASPG
+351 SPKLPLQIPQASPG
-365 RQRDYAKSPIERAN
+365 RQRDYAKSPIERADA
-379 EFPRSPIDRAR
+379 FPRSPIDRAR
-390 SPIERRPDDAS
+390 SPVDRRADDAS
-401 SMESSMLASSTY
+401 SMDSSLLAGSTFD
-413 ERFAPNGAKRDAS
+413 RFGPNGARRDPS

-431 PNTSHSNMSKNEEN
+431 PTTSHSTMSRNEEN
-445 TEDMAVEAPPE
+445 VEEKSAEAPPE
-456 RRRPPML
+456 RKRPPML
-463 APAASRGLSSSDGPK
+463 SPLETSGHNSDAPK
-478 SPRYDDVPP
+478 SPRYDDMPP

-496 SRDGPAVA
+496 SPRAP
-504 PSPINGPRGMPGS
+504 PSPRVPPSREGPLANGPRGPPGS
-517 FFPSDTSLPA
+517 FLSSDTNSMTKE
-527 KDKDIIPEPTH
+527 KDDAPEPVKPLNNI
-538 DTSAVEQSKEPEPE
+538 SAVETKELMAEPEPE
-552 PEPQA
+552 PA
-557 EPEPVPEE
+557 EPEPEPALEE
-565 PAPQEPTPE
+565 PALEPAQEPTPD
-574 PTPEPAASEA
+574 PTPEPETSET
-584 PPSPAVRP
+584 PSPLAVRP
-592 PSRKEEQEPEKPG
+592 PPRKNDEPEEAEKPG
-605 LGPMIMKKK
+605 LGPMIGKKK
-614 LDTAAIA
+614 LGAAIE

-686 DSTKAETPKVMEAP
+686 DSTKVETPKGLEAP
-700 EWPVP
+700 EFPAP
-705 EVKPESKSEEKPEE
+705 EPTAEEKPT
-719 KPAVDKAE
+719 AE
-727 EPHLPGLIVSAPTTG
+727 SAAEPDLPGLIVSAPTIG
-742 PEPTEPA
+742 PEPTEAPA
-749 TRETASRSPSPDG
+749 GDAPSRSPSPDG

-787 LGLDASVLD
+787 LGLDATVLD
-796 IRGLEIESV
+796 VRGLEIESI

-814 GMQPKKL
+814 TMQPKKL
-821 DAFEADLKREIARVE
+821 EAFEADLKREIARVE

-848 ERVDAVEKMLDKVI
+848 DRVEAVEKMLDKVI
-862 GECDELEGLL
+862 SECDELEGLL

-936 GLEIIEHSLLL
+936 GLEAIENSLLL

-962 AVIAEGASGM
+962 AEVVDGASGM

-994 SIFLKRLGQH
+994 AVFLKRLGQH

-1024 AGKVSTKLDPATHD
+1024 SGSLSTKLDPATHD

-1058 LQTWDNLLKLYQ
+1058 LQTWDNLLKMYQ

-1080 FRDNVGAWKKMAR
+1080 FRDNATAWKKMAR

-1160 SPLVF
+1160 APLVF
-1165 TEQNFVVEFFHAT
+1165 TEQNFVVEFFHA
-1178 SSENIDFADAV
+1178 SSTENVDFADAV
-1189 TSAPPHARRGSNLLA
+1189 TAAPPHARKGSNLLA
-1204 RRMFEADRAM
+1204 RKMFEPDRAL

-1256 RKLVEYEE
+1256 RKLIEYEE

-1276 LQTRLLGLFNRFVDT
+1276 LQTRLAGLFNRFVDT

-1309 ISFFKTFPHFAS
+1309 ISFFKTFPHFS
-1321 AIENMISPAD
+1321 GAIENMIPPAD

-1339 NMVDDA
+1339 TMVDDA

-1404 VDPHGDLVL
+1404 VETHGDLVL
-1413 LEWKEK
+1413 GEWKEK
-1419 AKSEMDEHMALYIDA
+1419 AKAEMDEHLALYLDA

-1443 LVSSPR
+1443 LVSSAVPFISEDA
-1449 MTVSRGRNDIDRDAS
+1449 MTLNRSEC
-1464 RISSIRFLE
+1464 RISSTLYPASWE
-1473 SSPPS
+1473 PS
-1478 RPERRSRQS
+1478 QLARRRRPLP
-1487 QAVLRTRGPCSR
+1487 AALHTLVPCSR
-1499 RLRVRTTAR
+1499 KSQRRTIAR
-1508 NSGRASRRC
+1508 KSGRALKLC
-1517 ASAWT
+1517 GSALR
-1522 STLAT
+1522 STLGM
-1527 RTTRVSAATWSSRCW
+1527 RMIRVSAATWWSRSW
-1542 ESARRST
+1542 VSARGSIRT
-1549 KVCGSS
+1549 CGKN

-1561 TFTAERS
+1561 TCMAERWM
-1568 TLAAGVT
+1568 LAVGAM
-1575 RLLGRSRDVD
+1575 RLLDRSRDGD
-1585 FLAGRKRCNW
+1585 FVVEDVIGSR
-1595 FRAVRVLY
+1595 FRQHGCSRVLR
-1603 SLYYRDF
+1603 LLFVILALFLTLTPRNVHVGP
-1610 DCRYRFLFFVLFCIY
+1610 LFFHWRMGWFG
-1625 S
+1625 

>member
-1 MYAPC
+1 MNGSRSHNPNGSGSSGRPSEDGRGPRAPPPAASNGRAEKYEDEKRRIIESC
-6 NLSFSS
+6 FSKMDPN
-12 HGHWADTADTVSES
+12 GALSES

-41 SPPPPNSP
+41 TPPPPNSP
-49 PQNKKPRV
+49 AQNKKPRV

-68 RIHKA
+68 RVHKA

-93 AVESFANSPTATPEQ
+93 AVESFANAAPATPEQ
-108 QQRKEWAG
+108 QQRKDWAG

-124 AKPYYWQA
+124 AKPYYWNA

-160 IGFSQKEMDLILRPP
+160 IGFSQKELDMMLRPP
-175 AGQGPRGPPGQGQ
+175 TGQGPRGPPSQ
-188 GPPGKLPPTSPGGP
+188 GPPGKLPPASPGP

-216 PVGGPSGPVAT
+216 PVAGP
-227 PATPGDGGPPRPLQ
+227 PGDAGAPRPLQ

-277 PNRQPPQPRPQPSRE
+277 PSRQPQPRPQPSRE

-312 PTPPPVPP
+312 PSPPTGPP
-320 GQSPSLAS
+320 GQSPSLAPS
-328 SRLTP
+328 HLTP
-333 QSSHSEFS
+333 QSSQSEFS

-351 SPMLPLQIPQASPG
+351 NPKLPLQIPQASPG
-365 RQRDYAKSPIERAN
+365 RQRDYAKSPIERADA
-379 EFPRSPIDRAR
+379 FPRSPIDRAR
-390 SPIERRPDDAS
+390 SPVDRRADDAS
-401 SMESSMLASSTY
+401 SMESSLLASSTFD
-413 ERFAPNGAKRDAS
+413 RFGPNGARRDPS

-431 PNTSHSNMSKNEEN
+431 PTTSHSTMSRNEEN
-445 TEDMAVEAPPE
+445 VEEKSAEAPPE
-456 RRRPPML
+456 RKRPPML
-463 APAASRGLSSSDGPK
+463 SPLETSGHNSDAPK
-478 SPRYDDVPP
+478 SPRYDDMPP

-496 SRDGPAVA
+496 SPRAP
-504 PSPINGPRGMPGS
+504 PSPRVPPSREGPLANGPRGPPGPFLS
-517 FFPSDTSLPA
+517 SDTNSMTKV
-527 KDKDIIPEPTH
+527 KDDAPEPVKPLNNI
-538 DTSAVEQSKEPEPE
+538 SAVETKELMAEPEPE
-552 PEPQA
+552 PAPAPAES
-557 EPEPVPEE
+557 EPEPAPEE
-565 PAPQEPTPE
+565 PAPEPTQEPTPD
-574 PTPEPAASEA
+574 PTPEPEVSET
-584 PPSPAVRP
+584 PSPLAVRP
-592 PSRKEEQEPEKPG
+592 PPRKDDEPEEAEKPG
-605 LGPMIMKKK
+605 LGPMIGKKK
-614 LDTAAIA
+614 LGAAIE

-678 SLNRQQTD
+678 SLNRQHTD
-686 DSTKAETPKVMEAP
+686 DSTKVETPKGLEAP
-700 EWPVP
+700 EFPAP
-705 EVKPESKSEEKPEE
+705 EPTAEE
-719 KPAVDKAE
+719 KPAAE
-727 EPHLPGLIVSAPTTG
+727 SAAEPDLPGLIVSAPTIG
-742 PEPTEPA
+742 PEPTEAPA
-749 TRETASRSPSPDG
+749 GDAASRSPSPDG

-787 LGLDASVLD
+787 LGLDATVLD
-796 IRGLEIESV
+796 VRGLEIESI

-814 GMQPKKL
+814 TMQPKKL
-821 DAFEADLKREIARVE
+821 EAFEADLKREIARVE

-848 ERVDAVEKMLDKVI
+848 DRVEAVEKMLDKVI
-862 GECDELEGLL
+862 SECDELEGLL

-936 GLEIIEHSLLL
+936 GLEVIENSLLL

-962 AVIAEGASGM
+962 AEVVDGASGM

-994 SIFLKRLGQH
+994 AVFLKRLGQH

-1024 AGKVSTKLDPATHD
+1024 SGGLSTRLDPATHD

-1058 LQTWDNLLKLYQ
+1058 LQTWDNLLKMYQ

-1080 FRDNVGAWKKMAR
+1080 FRDNASAWKKMAR

-1113 LKTTARKLTVKRS
+1113 LKMTARKLTVKRS

-1160 SPLVF
+1160 APLVF
-1165 TEQNFVVEFFHAT
+1165 TEQNFVVEFFHA
-1178 SSENIDFADAV
+1178 SSTENVDFADAV
-1189 TSAPPHARRGSNLLA
+1189 TAAPPHARKGSNLLA
-1204 RRMFEADRAM
+1204 RKMFEPDRAL

-1256 RKLVEYEE
+1256 RKLIEYEE

-1276 LQTRLLGLFNRFVDT
+1276 LQTRLAGLFNRFVDT

-1309 ISFFKTFPHFAS
+1309 ISFFKTFPHFS
-1321 AIENMISPAD
+1321 GAIENMIPPAD

-1339 NMVDDA
+1339 TMVDDA

-1404 VDPHGDLVL
+1404 VETHGDLVL
-1413 LEWKEK
+1413 GEWKEK
-1419 AKSEMDEHMALYIDA
+1419 AKAEMDEHLALYLDA

-1443 LVSSPR
+1443 LDFLDPIPSILGALPAGTPPSA
-1449 MTVSRGRNDIDRDAS
+1449 IAS
-1464 RISSIRFLE
+1464 RPSHSRTVFKKVTASHDSKEIRKGIEAL
-1473 SSPPS
+1473 
-1478 RPERRSRQS
+1478 
-1487 QAVLRTRGPCSR
+1487 
-1499 RLRVRTTAR
+1499 
-1508 NSGRASRRC
+1508 
-1517 ASAWT
+1517 
-1522 STLAT
+1522 
-1527 RTTRVSAATWSSRCW
+1527 
-1542 ESARRST
+1542 
-1549 KVCGSS
+1549 
-1555 SSASTT
+1555 
-1561 TFTAERS
+1561 
-1568 TLAAGVT
+1568 
-1575 RLLGRSRDVD
+1575 
-1585 FLAGRKRCNW
+1585 RKRVEKHFGDADDPGLSRNL
-1595 FRAVRVLY
+1595 VVKVLGECERKY
-1603 SLYYRDF
+1603 QDVWQQLISINNDVYGGEVDVGSWGDEIAGSFKGR
-1610 DCRYRFLFFVLFCIY
+1610 
-1625 S
+1625 